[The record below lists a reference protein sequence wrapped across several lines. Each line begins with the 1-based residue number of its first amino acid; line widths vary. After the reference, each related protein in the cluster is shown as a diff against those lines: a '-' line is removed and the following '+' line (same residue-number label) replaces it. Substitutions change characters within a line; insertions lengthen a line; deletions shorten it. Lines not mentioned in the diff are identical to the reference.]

1 MKQVPYRT
9 EEEAGWV
16 KEFLLLPLILDLM
29 EKDLMLVSSGSSPLK
44 LPELYMAVLREL
56 QSRIT
61 RELGQIRQQMRRH
74 GIKVY
79 EQHRTGAGLEARYLC
94 RGYQY
99 EFSMLWSFAR
109 AEIDRRVTFYLG
121 EVVLK

>member
-16 KEFLLLPLILDLM
+16 KEFLILPLILDLM
-29 EKDLMLVSSGSSPLK
+29 ERDLRLVSSGSTPFK
-44 LPELYMAVLREL
+44 LPELYMAVLRGL

-61 RELGQIRQQMRRH
+61 RELSQIRQQMRQH

-79 EQHRTGAGLEARYLC
+79 EQHRTGTGLEARYLC

-99 EFSMLWSFAR
+99 EFSMLWGFAR
-109 AEIDRRVTFYLG
+109 AEIDRRVTFYLE

>member
-29 EKDLMLVSSGSSPLK
+29 EMDLRLVLSGSSPFK
-44 LPELYMAVLREL
+44 LPELYGAVLRGL

-61 RELGQIRQQMRRH
+61 RELGQIRQKMRQH

-79 EQHRTGAGLEARYLC
+79 EQHRTRTGLEARYLC

-109 AEIDRRVTFYLG
+109 AEIDRRVTFYLE
-121 EVVLK
+121 EVVFK